1 MDLSLFD
8 YTLPKSL
15 IAQEPSTKRSDARL
29 LVFDRK
35 NETISHAQFKDIGN
49 FLPANVQFF
58 RNQVSVL
65 KARLFGKRKTG
76 GSVECLLLNPAED
89 SNTWWCLIKP
99 GKKTFNAGYFFDEAH
114 YEAKILDSN
123 SHGEYKVQFKLF
135 HEKNVYDLANKLG
148 KMPLPPYIQREK
160 EDIRDKL
167 DTERYQTVYA
177 DSNKPFAAAAP
188 TAGLHFTN
196 ELIESLKAAGH
207 DFFDLSLNV
216 GIGTFQPIQVDS
228 IENHKIHSE
237 SFEIHPDTIK
247 ALHPKGKQPRVAVG
261 TTSVRALESFY
272 AQLSKTPDALKQ
284 FSDNTYSAST
294 DLYIYPPA
302 KFHGVDAMIT
312 NFHLPRSSLLC
323 LVSAFLAPDSTDG
336 IDRLKNLYNE
346 AIKNK
351 YKFYSYGDAMLIL

>member
-1 MDLSLFD
+1 MELSLFD
-8 YTLPKSL
+8 YTLPESL

-29 LVFDRK
+29 LVFNRK
-35 NETISHAQFKDIGN
+35 NETISHAQFKDIGD
-49 FLPANVQFF
+49 FLPPNVQFF

-99 GKKTFNAGYFFDEAH
+99 GKKTFNAKYFFDEEH
-114 YEAKILDSN
+114 YQAEVLDSN
-123 SHGEYKVQFKLF
+123 THGEYKVHFKLF

-148 KMPLPPYIQREK
+148 KMPLPPYIRREK
-160 EDIRDKL
+160 KDIRDKL
-167 DTERYQTVYA
+167 DSERYQTVYA

-196 ELIESLKAAGH
+196 ELIERLKADGH
-207 DFFDLSLNV
+207 EFFDLSLNV
-216 GIGTFQPIQVDS
+216 GIGTFQPIQVNT
-228 IENHKIHSE
+228 IENHKIHRE

-247 ALHPKGKQPRVAVG
+247 ALHPKGSQLRVAVG
-261 TTSVRALESFY
+261 TTSVRAIESFY
-272 AQLSKTPDALKQ
+272 AELSNKFDSKEA
-284 FSDNTYSAST
+284 FSDKPYSAST
-294 DLYIYPPA
+294 ELYIYPPA

-323 LVSAFLAPDSTDG
+323 LVSAFLAPDSRNG
-336 IDRLKNLYNE
+336 IDLLKKLYNI

>member
-29 LVFDRK
+29 LVYDRK
-35 NETISHAQFKDIGN
+35 KDTISHAQFKDIGN
-49 FLPANVQFF
+49 FLPQNVQFF
-58 RNQVSVL
+58 RNHVSVL
-65 KARLFGKRKTG
+65 KARLFGKRRTG
-76 GSVECLLLNPAED
+76 GTVECLLLNPAED
-89 SNTWWCLIKP
+89 ANTWWCLIKP
-99 GKKTFNAGYFFDEAH
+99 GKKTFNAGYFFDEDH

-123 SHGEYKVQFKLF
+123 SHGEYKVHFKLF

-167 DTERYQTVYA
+167 DAERYQTVYA

-196 ELIESLKAAGH
+196 ELIERLKADGH
-207 DFFDLSLNV
+207 HFYDLTLNV

-237 SFEIHPDTIK
+237 SFEIQPETIK
-247 ALHPKGKQPRVAVG
+247 ALNPEGNQLRVAVG
-261 TTSVRALESFY
+261 TTSVRAIESLY
-272 AQLSKTPDALKQ
+272 AQIAKTPDALKA
-284 FSDNTYSAST
+284 FFDKTYTAST
-294 DLYIYPPA
+294 DLYIFPPA